1 MKHGKEPHK
10 IPTCPRDNN
19 YQFIWYCCLW
29 IGKKNPKNAKNT
41 TSTEKKKKFI
51 HINYQRLADGHFMVE
66 YLMLSLFIL
75 KSSQSLL
82 HCYF

>member
-1 MKHGKEPHK
+1 M
-10 IPTCPRDNN
+10 
-19 YQFIWYCCLW
+19 Q
-29 IGKKNPKNAKNT
+29 KNT